1 MKFDIKKK
9 CILKKGR
16 EIPFKN
22 HHPWVFSGAIQKIDN
37 ELEAGDIVSVY
48 DFEESFIGYGLFNP
62 NSQIRIRLYSFNLN
76 QFLDDNFWRNKIISA
91 INMRIRT
98 LPHFAFKQACRLV
111 YSEGDGLS
119 GLIVDRYGEYI
130 VVQFTSLGLWLR
142 KDTILRV
149 IKNNCF
155 PKAIILRTEK
165 NILAEE
171 GLRIHDEVLF
181 GKIDNDDLIIEEN
194 GLHYHVDI
202 QHGQK
207 TGFYHDQR
215 DNRLEV
221 RNYAKE
227 KRCLDICTYS
237 GGFAM
242 NLARGYAWE
251 VTAVDVSPLA
261 LNIARR
267 NAILNGLS
275 TIKFVQDDAFNF
287 LTNEVKEKKLYD
299 LIVLDPPKFTYSKNS
314 VKQAI
319 KGYIQLNT
327 LAMKLLDRSGILVT
341 CSCSGRI
348 LLNDFIQA
356 VHYAGL
362 QAKKQVRILQYRG
375 AAIDHPIMIQCQ
387 ESSYLKCLICEIE
400 PD

>member
-1 MKFDIKKK
+1 MTTKK
-9 CILKKGR
+9 CYLKKNR
-16 EIPFKN
+16 DIPFKN
-22 HHPWVFSGAIQKIDN
+22 HHPWIFSGAINKCDTN
-37 ELEAGDIVSVY
+37 AKVGDEIAVY
-48 DFEESFIGYGLFNP
+48 DSENNFIGYGLYNP
-62 NSQIRIRLYSFNLN
+62 KSQIRIRLYSFDLS
-76 QFLDDNFWRNKIISA
+76 QPLDDNFWKRKIISA

-98 LPHFAFKQACRLV
+98 LPHIAFKQACRIV

-119 GLIVDRYGEYI
+119 GLIVDRYEDYL
-130 VVQFTSLGLWLR
+130 VVQFTSYALWLK
-142 KDTILRV
+142 KDII
-149 IKNNCF
+149 IKVLQNNCF
-155 PKAIILRTEK
+155 PKGIFLRTEK
-165 NILAEE
+165 HILEEE
-171 GLRIHDEVLF
+171 GLELTDCLIEGQEPESD
-181 GKIDNDDLIIEEN
+181 IIIEEN
-194 GLHYHVDI
+194 GLFYYVDI
-202 QHGQK
+202 QTGQK

-215 DNRLEV
+215 DNRLEI

-242 NLARGYAWE
+242 NMARGLAWDI
-251 VTAVDVSPLA
+251 TAVDISPSA

-275 TIKFVQDDAFNF
+275 SIKFVQADAFSY
-287 LTNEVKEKKLYD
+287 LTEQVKKSNLYD
-299 LIVLDPPKFTYSKNS
+299 MIVLDPPKFTHSKSS
-314 VKQAI
+314 VKQAL
-319 KGYIQLNT
+319 KEYIQLNT
-327 LAMKLLDRSGILVT
+327 LAMQLLDRSGILVT

-400 PD
+400 PL

>member
-1 MKFDIKKK
+1 MTTKK
-9 CILKKGR
+9 CYLKKNR
-16 EIPFKN
+16 DIPFKN
-22 HHPWVFSGAIQKIDN
+22 HHPWIFSGAINKCDTN
-37 ELEAGDIVSVY
+37 AKVGDEIAVY
-48 DFEESFIGYGLFNP
+48 DSENNFIGYGLYNP
-62 NSQIRIRLYSFNLN
+62 KSQIRIRLYSFDLS
-76 QFLDDNFWRNKIISA
+76 QPLDDNFWKRKIISA

-98 LPHFAFKQACRLV
+98 LPHIAFKQACRIV

-119 GLIVDRYGEYI
+119 GLIVDRYEDYL
-130 VVQFTSLGLWLR
+130 VVQFTSYALWLK
-142 KDTILRV
+142 KDII
-149 IKNNCF
+149 IKVLQNNCF
-155 PKAIILRTEK
+155 PKGIFLRTEK
-165 NILAEE
+165 HILEEE
-171 GLRIHDEVLF
+171 GLELTDCLIEGQEPGSD
-181 GKIDNDDLIIEEN
+181 IIIEEN
-194 GLHYHVDI
+194 GLFYYVDI
-202 QHGQK
+202 QTGQK

-215 DNRLEV
+215 DNRLEI

-242 NLARGYAWE
+242 NMARGLAWDI
-251 VTAVDVSPLA
+251 TAVDISPSA

-275 TIKFVQDDAFNF
+275 SIKFVQADAFSY
-287 LTNEVKEKKLYD
+287 LTEQVKKSNLYD
-299 LIVLDPPKFTYSKNS
+299 MIVLDPPKFTHSKSS
-314 VKQAI
+314 VKQAL

-327 LAMKLLDRSGILVT
+327 LAMQLLDRSGILVT

-400 PD
+400 PL

>member
-1 MKFDIKKK
+1 MSDVVK
-9 CILKKGR
+9 CYLKKNR
-16 EIPFKN
+16 DIPFKN
-22 HHPWVFSGAIQKIDN
+22 HHPWIYSGAVSKFDSKIKVGD
-37 ELEAGDIVSVY
+37 EAAVFDS
-48 DFEESFIGYGLFNP
+48 ENNFIGYGLCNP
-62 NSQIRIRLYSFNLN
+62 NSQIRVRLYSFDEK
-76 QFLDDNFWRNKIISA
+76 QRLDDNFWRKKIISA

-98 LPHFAFKQACRLV
+98 LPHIAFKQASRII

-119 GLIVDRYGEYI
+119 GLIVDRYDEYL
-130 VVQFTSLGLWLR
+130 VVQFTSHALWLK
-142 KDTILRV
+142 KDIILKV
-149 IKNNCF
+149 LKNNCF
-155 PKAIILRTEK
+155 PRGIFLRTEK
-165 NILAEE
+165 HILEEE
-171 GLRIHDEVLF
+171 GLEITDSLIAGQAPE
-181 GKIDNDDLIIEEN
+181 KDIIIEEN
-194 GLHYHVDI
+194 GLFYYVDI
-202 QHGQK
+202 QTGQK

-215 DNRLEV
+215 DNRLEI

-242 NLARGYAWE
+242 NMARGLAWDI
-251 VTAVDVSPLA
+251 TAVDISPSA

-275 TIKFVQDDAFNF
+275 MINFVQEDAFKF
-287 LTNEVKEKKLYD
+287 LTDKVKENALYD
-299 LIVLDPPKFTYSKNS
+299 MIVLDPPKFTHSKSS
-314 VKQAI
+314 VKQAL

-400 PD
+400 PL